1 MTLAVLKTVE
11 KTSAADASA
20 QAQERVRI
28 IIPKKGRLSAAF
40 AEAMEK
46 DGLRLEK
53 DNPRHDYGTLRDT
66 QNTLQNVEALTMRST
81 DALRALAAG
90 AADMAVVGLDML
102 REFNAHNPA
111 LRGARVDAL
120 GLTPCA
126 LFIAAPVNSTVS
138 APQDLQGLRIA
149 TSFPGVLAA
158 WLTDNNVTGV
168 TVVECEG
175 GVEDMVRLGLADV
188 VCDLVETGGT
198 LAANGLEKRMKVLDS
213 QAVLVSAPRARF
225 AGDVAP
231 VARAVCA
238 ATARMAPVYA

>member
-11 KTSAADASA
+11 KTSAASTAA
-20 QAQERVRI
+20 QAQDRVRI

-40 AEAMEK
+40 ADAMEK
-46 DGLRLEK
+46 SGLRVEK
-53 DNPRHDYGTLRDT
+53 DNARHDYGTLRDA

-111 LRGARVDAL
+111 LRDAHIDRL
-120 GLTPCA
+120 GLTPCG
-126 LFIAAPVNSTVS
+126 LFIAAPVDSAVA

-149 TSFPGVLAA
+149 TSFPGVLAT
-158 WLTDNNVTGV
+158 WLADNNVTGAAI
-168 TVVECEG
+168 VECEG

-213 QAVLVSAPRARF
+213 EAVLVSAPRARF
-225 AGDVAP
+225 ADDIAP
-231 VARAVCA
+231 VARAVCVA
-238 ATARMAPVYA
+238 AARMAPVCA